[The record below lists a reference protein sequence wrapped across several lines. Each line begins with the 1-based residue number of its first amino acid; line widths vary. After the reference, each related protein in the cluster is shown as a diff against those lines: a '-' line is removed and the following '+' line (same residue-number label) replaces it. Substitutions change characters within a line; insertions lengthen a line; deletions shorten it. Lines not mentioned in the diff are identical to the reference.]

1 MFTRRGSRSVAML
14 VAAFLLIGLVL
25 TGCGD
30 KGKETQKQAA
40 PAPAAAAPKVVKIG
54 FIGPLTGPAAAQG
67 TGARNAFELAV
78 KQANA
83 SGKVP
88 FKIETIILDDASTPG
103 TGASA
108 ATKIVSDPDV
118 VAAIGHWN
126 SGVAEATIPIFKQ
139 AKIPFIIWGAISP
152 TLTTKDNY
160 PTVTRVVPT
169 SVQEN
174 APFAQFL
181 MKDQGLKKWAIISDT
196 SVYGK
201 NNTDAWKAQATAN
214 GAEILSIDEI
224 QVGQTDF
231 RAILT
236 KVKNLKPQAVYFGG
250 VVTEGALVRQQMT
263 ELGMKVP
270 VAGISGLMD
279 DKFIEVAKKENA
291 EGTVASKSGAPLE
304 KLPGGPEFVKAYDG
318 GGFKEPS
325 GPYGPFAFDAT
336 NIIVNALK
344 DVGND
349 RAKLIDKIAK
359 AEHQGVVGKT
369 TFSDVGQTTN
379 AIVTVMVVQDGQ
391 WVPWTESEYG
401 SGKRSLPK

>member
-1 MFTRRGSRSVAML
+1 MFTKGSSRSI
-14 VAAFLLIGLVL
+14 AFLAALFLMIGVVL
-25 TGCGD
+25 AGCGD
-30 KGKETQKQAA
+30 KPKEAAKPAAAA
-40 PAPAAAAPKVVKIG
+40 PAAPKVVKIG
-54 FIGPLTGPAAAQG
+54 FIGPLTGAASAQG

-78 KQANA
+78 KQVND
-83 SGKVP
+83 SGKLP
-88 FKIETIILDDASTPG
+88 YKIETIILDDASTPG

-108 ATKIVSDPDV
+108 ATKIVSDADV
-118 VAAIGHWN
+118 IAAIGHWN

-181 MKDQGLKKWAIISDT
+181 MKDQGLKKWVIISDT

-201 NNTDAWKAQATAN
+201 NNTEAWKAGAAAN
-214 GAEILSIDEI
+214 GGEILSVDEI
-224 QVGQTDF
+224 QVGGTDF

-263 ELGMKVP
+263 ELGMKIP
-270 VAGISGLMD
+270 LAGISGLMD

-291 EGTVASKSGAPLE
+291 EGTVASKSGMPLD
-304 KLPGGPEFVKAYDG
+304 KLPGGTAFVKAYDAAA
-318 GGFKEPS
+318 FKEPS
-325 GPYGPFAFDAT
+325 GPYGPFAYDAT

-344 DVGND
+344 EVGND

-369 TFSDVGQTTN
+369 TFDAVGQTTN
-379 AIVTVMVVQDGQ
+379 SVVTVMVVQDGK
-391 WVPWTESEYG
+391 WVPWTDSEYA